1 MSAGAGRMAGHW
13 RQLGRP
19 GGYSWPSPSERDPMK
34 IQAPYSMPPQ
44 TQPTGGTATNAGG
57 ASSFASMLAAAT
69 NTTAAA
75 PAAAPAAGEDD
86 RPDFTSMTRQQLFD
100 WMNQQIRSGKMSLD
114 ESTPFLGM
122 TMKISAATGE
132 PVDMA
137 SDGERIDFVAK
148 ARGGIDGA
156 LERRDYALL
165 ARLQAAVERMV
176 NTQGTARTAA
186 ESRLGT

>member
-1 MSAGAGRMAGHW
+1 
-13 RQLGRP
+13 
-19 GGYSWPSPSERDPMK
+19 MK
-34 IQAPYSMPPQ
+34 IQAPSPVPPSSPH
-44 TQPTGGTATNAGG
+44 PTGGSAANGGG
-57 ASSFASMLAAAT
+57 ACSFASMLAAAT
-69 NTTAAA
+69 T
-75 PAAAPAAGEDD
+75 PAADQTADD
-86 RPDFTSMTRQQLFD
+86 ERPDFTSMTRQQLFD

-165 ARLQAAVERMV
+165 KRLQAAVEHMLKM
-176 NTQGTARTAA
+176 QGSAGTAADGR
-186 ESRLGT
+186 GV

>member
-1 MSAGAGRMAGHW
+1 
-13 RQLGRP
+13 
-19 GGYSWPSPSERDPMK
+19 MK
-34 IQAPYSMPPQ
+34 IPSTNNVSPPHP
-44 TQPTGGTATNAGG
+44 QPTGSTAANAGG

-69 NTTAAA
+69 GAQATK
-75 PAAAPAAGEDD
+75 PAAAQTADED
-86 RPDFTSMTRQQLFD
+86 RPDFTSMTRQDLFD

-148 ARGGIDGA
+148 ARGGIAGA
-156 LERRDYALL
+156 LERRDFDLA
-165 ARLQAAVERMV
+165 ARLQAAVDLMLK
-176 NTQGTARTAA
+176 TQGMAHTTADDR
-186 ESRLGT
+186 GG